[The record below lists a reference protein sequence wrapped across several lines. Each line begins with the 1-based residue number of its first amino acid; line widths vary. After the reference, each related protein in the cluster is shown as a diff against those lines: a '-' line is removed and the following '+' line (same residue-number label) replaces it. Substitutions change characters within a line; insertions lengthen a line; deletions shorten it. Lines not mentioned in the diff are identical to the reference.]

1 LYIFVIT
8 KQLPQ
13 MKRKKIH
20 ALLLFASIILT
31 MASCVKELDFEQLDD
46 VVLTPVFEADFIY
59 SEFDVEDYIP
69 QGTPPNIEF
78 TIPPEFLRDTINYD
92 LVGTD
97 FAIDNLERVELTIE
111 ARNTIPAGFII
122 QFQFLTQAGQ
132 PIGQLY
138 SVPVQAGLG
147 EGTTPVIS
155 FSDPNPIVLDN
166 ATLNQ
171 LASAQ
176 KIATEIIVPT
186 LNSDLR
192 GVLDLRSKASYYVNY
207 QL

>member
-1 LYIFVIT
+1 MKT
-8 KQLPQ
+8 K
-13 MKRKKIH
+13 KTY
-20 ALLLFASIILT
+20 ALLLFIGAILIT
-31 MASCVKELDFEQLDD
+31 TSCVKELDFEQLDE

-69 QGTPPNIEF
+69 QGTPSNTEF
-78 TIPPEFLRDTINYD
+78 TIPPEVLRDTINYD

-97 FAIDNLERVELTIE
+97 FAIDNLDRVELTME
-111 ARNTIPAGFII
+111 VRNTIQRAFTL
-122 QFQFLTQAGQ
+122 QFQFLTQTGQ

-138 SVPVQAGLG
+138 SIEVRAGLG
-147 EGTTPVIS
+147 EGTEPVVS
-155 FSDPNPIVLDN
+155 PQPGDPNNPIVLDN

-192 GVLDLRSKASYYVNY
+192 GALQIRSKASYYVNY

>member
-1 LYIFVIT
+1 MKT
-8 KQLPQ
+8 K
-13 MKRKKIH
+13 KAY
-20 ALLLFASIILT
+20 ALLLFIGAILIT
-31 MASCVKELDFEQLDD
+31 ASCVKELDFEQLDE

-59 SEFDVEDYIP
+59 SEFDVENNIP
-69 QGTPPNIEF
+69 EGTPPNTEF
-78 TIPPEFLRDTINYD
+78 TIPPEVLRDTINYD
-92 LVGTD
+92 LVGSD
-97 FAIDNLERVELTIE
+97 FAIDNLDRVELTME
-111 ARNTIPAGFII
+111 VRNIIPIAFTI

-138 SVPVQAGLG
+138 RIPVQAGLG
-147 EGTTPVIS
+147 EGTEPVIS

-176 KIATEIIVPT
+176 KIATEIIVPA

-192 GVLDLRSKASYYVNY
+192 GVLQIRSKASYYVNY

>member
-1 LYIFVIT
+1 MKT
-8 KQLPQ
+8 K
-13 MKRKKIH
+13 KTY
-20 ALLLFASIILT
+20 ALLLFVGAILIT
-31 MASCVKELDFEQLDD
+31 ASCVKELDFEQLDD

-59 SEFDVEDYIP
+59 SEFDVEDNIP
-69 QGTPPNIEF
+69 QGAPPNTEF
-78 TIPPEFLRDTINYD
+78 TIPPEVLRDTINYD

-97 FAIDNLERVELTIE
+97 FAIDNLDRVELTME
-111 ARNTIPAGFII
+111 VRNTIPAAFTI

-138 SVPVQAGLG
+138 SIPVQAGLG
-147 EGTTPVIS
+147 EGTEPVIS

-192 GVLDLRSKASYYVNY
+192 GTLQIRSKASYYVNY